1 MIKKRTII
9 TAAVFVA
16 LASFTACGGLIS
28 NNNQQQSDSD
38 DEQTE
43 ETVTTEQTV
52 AESDIQQPKE
62 EPKAEPATK
71 KWYEG
76 DFVITHT
83 MYVAK
88 TGLTRVFARKGNA
101 LAVKNETGPQYLYVF
116 TDDTRTDYI
125 VSDRGYAKKSDKTG
139 LNSVNDGIYKYLKG
153 QLGDNLFKVFKPGD
167 KDCSFKDTTI
177 FGRPAYVVTKVAAEK
192 NFAAEASGK
201 TILHIDKENSLVS
214 YKYGILNTTINGN
227 TSTIEN
233 VEFKIT
239 DFSDNPTYD
248 GLIMSLDGLT
258 EITK

>member
-1 MIKKRTII
+1 MIKKSTIV
-9 TAAVFVA
+9 AAAMLSAFVT
-16 LASFTACGGLIS
+16 FTACFGGV
-28 NNNQQQSDSD
+28 NNNSQSSD
-38 DEQTE
+38 NDEQT
-43 ETVTTEQTV
+43 T
-52 AESDIQQPKE
+52 E
-62 EPKAEPATK
+62 EPAVEQESATVNETPAPKDDPKPQPETK

-76 DFVITHT
+76 DFMLTHT

-88 TGLTRVFARKGNA
+88 TGLTRVFARKGNV

-125 VSDRGYAKKSDKTG
+125 VTDRGYAKKSEKTG
-139 LNSVNDGIYKYLKG
+139 LNGVNDGIYKYFKS
-153 QLGDNLFKVFKPGD
+153 QLGDNIFKVFKPGD
-167 KDCSFKDTTI
+167 KDCTFKDTTI

-201 TILHIDKENSLVS
+201 TIVHIDKENSLVS
-214 YKYGILNTTINGN
+214 YKYGILTTTINGN
-227 TSTIEN
+227 TSTTEN
-233 VEFKIT
+233 VEFKIS